1 VAAEGRADAPEPI
14 YFESPEQLRDWFDAN
29 HETAGELWLGYWKK
43 AAGRPTVTWA
53 QAVDEA
59 LCVGW
64 IDTTRYS
71 IDELRS
77 RQRFTPRRKGSNWSA
92 VNIANVERLTR
103 EGRMRP
109 AGIRAFEARTEART
123 AVYSYE
129 QRHEARLTDDEE
141 ARFRANGAAWAWFQD
156 RPRAYRTGATW
167 WVVNVKRPETRER
180 RLTQLIEESAKGL
193 RPKALTPP
201 GMNPDGTPSR

>member
-1 VAAEGRADAPEPI
+1 MAAEGRTETPEPI

-29 HETAGELWLGYWKK
+29 HETAAELWLGYWKK
-43 AAGRPTVTWA
+43 ATGRPTVTWA

-71 IDELRS
+71 VDDERS
-77 RQRFTPRRKGSNWSA
+77 RQRFTPRRKGSNWSV

-109 AGIRAFEARTEART
+109 AGLRAFEARTEARS

-129 QRHEARLTDDEE
+129 QRHQARLTDEEE
-141 ARFRANGAAWAWFQD
+141 ARFRANQAAWAWFQGQ
-156 RPRAYRTGATW
+156 PQSYRTGATW

-180 RLTQLIEESAKGL
+180 RLGQLIEESAKGL
-193 RPKALTPP
+193 RPKPLTPP
-201 GMNPDGTPSR
+201 GMNPDGTRSR

>member
-1 VAAEGRADAPEPI
+1 MASDGRRDAPEPI

-29 HETAGELWLGYWKK
+29 HETETELWVGYWKK
-43 AAGRPTVTWA
+43 ATGRPTVTWA

-71 IDELRS
+71 VDDERS

-92 VNIANVERLTR
+92 VNIANVERLRR

-109 AGIRAFEARTEART
+109 AGLRAFEARTEARS

-129 QRHEARLTDDEE
+129 QRHEARLTDEEE
-141 ARFRANGAAWAWFQD
+141 ARFRANDAAWAWFQGQ
-156 RPRAYRTGATW
+156 PQSYRTGATW
-167 WVVNVKRPETRER
+167 WVVNVKRPETRDR
-180 RLTQLIEESAKGL
+180 RLGLLIAESAKGL
-193 RPKALTPP
+193 RPKPLTPP
-201 GMNPDGTPSR
+201 GMNPDGTRSR

>member
-1 VAAEGRADAPEPI
+1 MADDAPEPI
-14 YFESPEQLRDWFDAN
+14 YFESPEELRDWFAAN
-29 HETAGELWLGYWKK
+29 HETASELWLGYWKK
-43 AAGRPTVTWA
+43 ASGRPTVTWA

-71 IDELRS
+71 VDELRS

-92 VNIANVERLTR
+92 VNIANVERLAR

-109 AGIRAFEARTEART
+109 AGLRAFEARTEART
-123 AVYSYE
+123 APYSYE
-129 QRHEARLTDDEE
+129 QRHAARLTDDEL
-141 ARFRANGAAWAWFQD
+141 ARFRANDAAWTWFQNA
-156 RPRAYRTGATW
+156 PQSYQTGATW

-180 RLTQLIEESAKGL
+180 RLAQLIEASAQGL
-193 RPKALTPP
+193 RPKPLTPP
-201 GMNPDGTPSR
+201 GMNADGRRVR